1 MAITITYANFRD
13 KILRD
18 TDLEQEQFISPTE
31 LIGYT
36 NTAIDDAESLIHG
49 LYEDYF
55 LKTDSFALVK
65 DQQEYDLPSD
75 IYADKIRRVL
85 FSDNE
90 LSGQGRFRRYRI
102 QQIRQ
107 FDRTL
112 DIDTE
117 DRFRY
122 ILINASAGNIKMRF
136 YPTPRENTAPGT
148 VIRFYIRNANR
159 IDETASQAI
168 IDATVMDIP
177 EFQSYLYAH
186 VKLQV
191 ARKEKLGQDMQVA
204 MAHLQSQKKLMEE
217 TLTSRTPDEDNLV
230 AKDLSYYFDF
240 YYNDENY
247 FNI

>member
-1 MAITITYANFRD
+1 MSQTITYANFRD

-18 TDLEQEQFISPTE
+18 TDLEQEQFISAEE

-36 NTAIDDAESLIHG
+36 NTAIDDAEALIHG

-55 LKTDSFALVK
+55 LKTDTFQIING
-65 DQQEYDLPSD
+65 QQEYDLPSD

-85 FSDNE
+85 LNNDSAT
-90 LSGQGRFRRYRI
+90 SGRLNRYRI

-107 FDRTL
+107 FDRVL
-112 DIDTE
+112 DVDGE

-122 ILINASAGNIKMRF
+122 ILINSSAGVRKMRF
-136 YPTPRENTAPGT
+136 YPIPQETSDPDA
-148 VIRFYIRNANR
+148 VIRFYIRQANR
-159 IDETASQAI
+159 IDETASQAA

-186 VKLQV
+186 VKLQI
-191 ARKEKLGQDMQVA
+191 ARKEKLGQDLQVA
-204 MAHLQSQKKLMEE
+204 AQHLAEQKRLMED
-217 TLTSRTPDEDNLV
+217 TLTSRTPDEDNHV